1 MHCSVSFNIFT
12 TEGNMIG
19 VFRTLEDFRPTME
32 TGVPE
37 LDLPPLD
44 PMSIDQ
50 IGFTFWNV
58 TAEFLDTK
66 LRGFKSFKLKY
77 SKADRQKR

>member
-1 MHCSVSFNIFT
+1 MQLMV
-12 TEGNMIG
+12 
-19 VFRTLEDFRPTME
+19 VFSRTIENFRPTME

-50 IGFTFWNV
+50 IGFKFWNV

-66 LRGFKSFKLKY
+66 LKGFKDFKMKY
-77 SKADRQKR
+77 SRVDKQKR